1 MKNEFED
8 LLSRKEHIINLYD
21 VYNQLLTDKQ
31 RDYFESYYYN
41 DMSLSEISE
50 LKGVSRN
57 AVFSSL
63 KQIESTLNEYEEK
76 LHLFEKSEFLQSII
90 LKYEN
95 SENKEIQNIIKVLK
109 EME

>member
-1 MKNEFED
+1 MKNEIED
-8 LLSRKEHIINLYD
+8 LLSRKEHIISLYD
-21 VYNQLLTDKQ
+21 VYKELLTEKQ

-41 DMSLSEISE
+41 DMSLSEIAEISS
-50 LKGVSRN
+50 VSRN

-63 KQIESTLNEYEEK
+63 KQIETILAEYEEK
-76 LHLFEKSEFLQSII
+76 ISLSKKNEKLQAII

-95 SENKEIQNIIKVLK
+95 SENNEVQEIIKELK

>member
-1 MKNEFED
+1 MKNEIED
-8 LLSRKEHIINLYD
+8 LLSRKEHIISLYD
-21 VYNQLLTDKQ
+21 VYKDLLTEKQ

-41 DMSLSEISE
+41 DMSLSEIAE
-50 LKGVSRN
+50 LSSVSRN

-63 KQIESTLNEYEEK
+63 KQIETILADYEEK
-76 LHLFEKSEFLQSII
+76 INLSKKNEKLQAII

-95 SENKEIQNIIKVLK
+95 SENVEVQEIIKELK

>member
-1 MKNEFED
+1 MKNEIED

-21 VYNQLLTDKQ
+21 VYNQLLTEKQ

-50 LKGVSRN
+50 LNGVSRN

-63 KQIESTLNEYEEK
+63 KQIENILNEYEEK
-76 LHLFEKSEFLQSII
+76 LHLFKKNEFLQSII

-95 SENKEIQNIIKVLK
+95 SENEEVKSIIKVLK